1 MTNRLTSG
9 TVTGGLSLAMDR
21 ERVESVT
28 VQIEERR
35 WRNVLWIVKFDIV
48 RAMGG
53 VWVMIQVGAAQ
64 WMSGA
69 RVEDIIIIL

>member
-1 MTNRLTSG
+1 MTKRLTSG
-9 TVTGGLSLAMDR
+9 TVTGGLSLTMDR
-21 ERVESVT
+21 DRVESVT

-35 WRNVLWIVKFDIV
+35 WRNVLWIAKFDIV

>member
-1 MTNRLTSG
+1 MTKRLTSG

-35 WRNVLWIVKFDIV
+35 WRNVWWIVKFDIV